1 MKIIEQSVEAIQSEN
16 YLDLL
21 EKVGRTCYKSEDKI
35 TNDSAR
41 KFVNAIVKSNHLA
54 ILEHYNVHF
63 MLTMEDADAFIS
75 YIDFLNHHLTQ
86 KIFVNPL
93 RYFNWDIISSE
104 SVILTGSLRAFYEV
118 FQWLVDENACVSIC
132 NTMFYLLKT
141 FYPTIFNGVEGY
153 EPELVI
159 PMKDLP
165 ALDMH
170 LFNDSDLIKASKNKH
185 YPPVPLE
192 KHILH
197 TLKFTTDRGVSHE
210 LVRHRNCAFA
220 QESTRYCNYSK
231 DKFGGEITVI
241 RPVGIVDTKGKKGR
255 PSYTNWYKSC
265 SFGEHYYFD
274 MLISGESPELAR
286 SVLPNS
292 LKTEIVVTASE
303 LEWQHI
309 INLRYYGTTGKPHP
323 QIKDLMEKALPIL
336 TELSEGRIK

>member
-1 MKIIEQSVEAIQSEN
+1 MKIIEQSVEAITPTEN

-35 TNDSAR
+35 TNDSAM
-41 KFVNAIVKSNHLA
+41 KFVKAICKSNHLA

-63 MLTMEDADAFIS
+63 MMTRGDADTFIS
-75 YIDFLNHHLTQ
+75 YIDFLNSHEKQ

-93 RYFNWDIISSE
+93 KYFNWDVISSE
-104 SVILTGSLRAFYEV
+104 SAIFTGSLRAFYEL
-118 FQWLVDENACVSIC
+118 FQWLVNIHGCIDIC
-132 NTMFYLLKT
+132 NTMLHLLKT
-141 FYPTIFNGVEGY
+141 FYPTVFNNIDGETFY
-153 EPELVI
+153 SPIESL
-159 PMKDLP
+159 
-165 ALDMH
+165 ALDTL
-170 LFNDSDLIKASKNKH
+170 LFNDYDLIKASKDKH

-231 DKFGGEITVI
+231 DKFGNEITFI
-241 RPVGIVDTKGKKGR
+241 KPVEFSTDPYEEDIKSAIWGSTCFNIET
-255 PSYTNWYKSC
+255 SY
-265 SFGEHYYFD
+265 FE
-274 MLISGESPELAR
+274 MLGCGATPEQAR